1 MAFTSWQDL
10 ANQIKDSIADGNV
23 LVREYEMND
32 RKIKFRSW
40 AEVWDFLKE
49 VEKKAEIDNG
59 FTGFVTT
66 SPVIKHGFGHEGHH
80 NV

>member
-1 MAFTSWQDL
+1 MAFTSWADL
-10 ANQIKDSIADGNV
+10 EAAIKDSIADGTI

-40 AEVWDFLKE
+40 DEVWKYLSQVEAKAKE
-49 VEKKAEIDNG
+49 DTG

-66 SPVIKHGFGHEGHH
+66 EPI
-80 NV
+80 